1 MNALRISLLTL
12 VATFALT
19 ACGPA
24 DAYVAADGEET
35 TLDAESELAATIGK
49 FETFEGKDGR
59 TYFHLLAG
67 TGQKI
72 LASQGYS
79 SLAAS
84 CVALGDRDQSAKH
97 NSTDTLTFTINIE
110 LCESTQKK
118 ETENATQLTLKKL
131 S

>member
-67 TGQKI
+67 NGQKI

-79 SLAAS
+79 SLAAAVS
-84 CVALGDRDQSAKH
+84 GIESVRTNAVSAPR
-97 NSTDTLTFTINIE
+97 
-110 LCESTQKK
+110 
-118 ETENATQLTLKKL
+118 
-131 S
+131 